1 MTKARGDDSA
11 PSPTATTLA
20 APTRPTITDLADAK
34 PREATRALL
43 AGYQIRELLGRGGM
57 GEVIGARDERIGREV
72 AIKRML
78 STATS
83 PRATERF
90 LREARI
96 QARLEHPA
104 IVPVHELGRDAED
117 QPYFAM
123 KRLTGGTLED
133 LLAAPT
139 PSSRQRLLRV
149 FAEVCGAIAF
159 AHSHGVIHRDLKPA
173 NIAVGDFGEVYVLD
187 WGLARPLDER
197 DPVVV
202 APDLDSLDGMTRVGS
217 VIGTPA
223 YMAPE
228 QMRDASEVDLSAD
241 IYSLGATLFEI
252 LAGEPLRD
260 KPTATSGTTPEIE
273 TSPAKR
279 HPERTVPPE
288 LDALCVAALAADPR
302 ARPSARQ
309 LAERV
314 EQYLDGDRDLERRR
328 GLAAEWL
335 AKARDALASDSVERR
350 AEAMQSA
357 GRALALDPE
366 SRDAAQ
372 LVTRLMLEP
381 TNRLPAELNAEL
393 ASSEVA
399 VQRRQSRVAMLSY
412 VAVAAFLVM
421 ASWNGLRSRV
431 LVAGVAVLASVMA
444 AAAFRLSRR
453 AARRSEMLAVAVG
466 NATLAALLS
475 RAFGPLILA
484 PAVICVMS
492 VSLTS
497 YPQLIDRARLVI
509 TILVLSWILPVGLE
523 AVGVLDST
531 WRVIDGEVIS
541 TSSLIQIG
549 KISTT
554 ALLVSANIITIVV
567 VGMFANALA
576 RSRRDAQHQV
586 EIQAWHLRQLLPSA

>member
-1 MTKARGDDSA
+1 MTTARGDDSL
-11 PSPTATTLA
+11 PSPTATTLT
-20 APTRPTITDLADAK
+20 APTRPTITDPADGK
-34 PREATRALL
+34 PKEATRAPL
-43 AGYQIRELLGRGGM
+43 AGYQVRELLGRGGM
-57 GEVIGARDERIGREV
+57 GEVVGARDERIGREV
-72 AIKRML
+72 AIKRMRGP
-78 STATS
+78 AQS
-83 PRATERF
+83 PHAIERF

-123 KRLTGGTLED
+123 KRLTGGTLEN
-133 LLAAPT
+133 LLAATTSP
-139 PSSRQRLLRV
+139 SRQRLLRV

-202 APDLDSLDGMTRVGS
+202 ALDLDSLDGMTRVGS

-228 QMRDASEVDLSAD
+228 QMRDASEVGLSAD

-260 KPTATSGTTPEIE
+260 TLTATSGPTPEIE
-273 TSPAKR
+273 ISPAKR
-279 HPERTVPPE
+279 HPERSIPPE

-302 ARPSARQ
+302 ARPTARQ

-335 AKARDALASDSVERR
+335 AKALEALASDSVGRR

-366 SRDAAQ
+366 SRDAAR

-381 TNRLPAELNAEL
+381 TEQLPAELDAEL
-393 ASSEVA
+393 ASGEVA
-399 VQRRQSRVAMLSY
+399 VQRRQSRVATLSY
-412 VAVAAFLVM
+412 LAVAAFLVM
-421 ASWNGLRSRV
+421 ASWNGLRSRM
-431 LVAGVAVLASVMA
+431 LMAGVAVLASVMA

-466 NATLAALLS
+466 NAALAALLS

-509 TILVLSWILPVGLE
+509 AILVLSWLLPVGLE

-549 KISTT
+549 RISTT
-554 ALLVSANIITIVV
+554 ALLVSANVITIVV

-576 RSRRDAQHQV
+576 RSRRDAQRQV

>member
-1 MTKARGDDSA
+1 MTKARGDDSLPSATA
-11 PSPTATTLA
+11 PTIQSPTSSTVGDPANA
-20 APTRPTITDLADAK
+20 GPQPTSTDTI
-34 PREATRALL
+34 RASLP
-43 AGYQIRELLGRGGM
+43 GYQVRELLGRGGM
-57 GEVIGARDERIGREV
+57 GEVVGARDERIGREV

-78 STATS
+78 GATPG

-90 LREARI
+90 LKEARI

-104 IVPVHELGRDAED
+104 IVPVHEVGRDAED

-133 LLAAPT
+133 LLATSP
-139 PSSRQRLLRV
+139 SRQRLLRV
-149 FAEVCGAIAF
+149 FADVCDAIAF

-187 WGLARPLDER
+187 WGLARALDER
-197 DPVVV
+197 DALVV

-217 VIGTPA
+217 VIGTPR

-228 QMRDASEVDLSAD
+228 QARDASDVGLPAD

-252 LAGEPLRD
+252 LTSEPLRD
-260 KPTATSGTTPEIE
+260 SDAPAELEP
-273 TSPAKR
+273 SPAKR
-279 HPERTVPPE
+279 HPERGVPPE
-288 LDALCVAALAADPR
+288 LDALCVAALATDPHE
-302 ARPSARQ
+302 RPTASQ

-314 EQYLDGDRDLERRR
+314 ELYLDGDRDLERRR
-328 GLAAEWL
+328 GLAGEWL
-335 AKARDALASDSVERR
+335 AKAHEALASDPVRRR

-381 TNRLPAELNAEL
+381 TGQLPAELTAEL
-393 ASSEVA
+393 ASAEAA
-399 VQRRQSRVAMLSY
+399 VQRRQSRVATMSY
-412 VAVAAFLVM
+412 LAVAAFLLM
-421 ASWNGLRSRV
+421 ASWNGLRSGA
-431 LVAGVAVLASVMA
+431 LLAIVAAVASVMA
-444 AAAFRLSRR
+444 AAAFRLSHR
-453 AARRSEMLAVAVG
+453 AARRSEMLGVAVG
-466 NATLAALLS
+466 NALLAALLS

-484 PAVICVMS
+484 PAVICVMA

-509 TILVLSWILPVGLE
+509 AILIISWVLPVALE
-523 AVGVLDST
+523 AVGVLHST
-531 WRVIDGEVIS
+531 WRVVDGEVIS

-554 ALLVSANIITIVV
+554 ALLVGANVITIVV
-567 VGMFANALA
+567 IGMFANALA
-576 RSRRDAQHQV
+576 RSRRDAQRQV